1 MSEDGKKF
9 ITDDLEIIDFLRV
22 LMKSKEKLWIWQQVE
37 GDLSERPMHFC
48 TLRKFDVL
56 KKNLELTPLTE
67 EGFTFKK
74 DSKELFLYSRKR
86 NIAFKFTPREFESHY
101 IMLGMPVRLNY
112 LSEDLAAKLSFV
124 EQENEDA
131 EMHRRQQ
138 PRKVAGDKQ
147 TVRLVREGQSK
158 NQQFNLY
165 DISAGGLALRCPDPG
180 IFKKGD
186 KLTIVSIN
194 QAPLAQEITGK
205 VVSIRHMIEDD
216 LFKVG
221 VQFI

>member
-1 MSEDGKKF
+1 
-9 ITDDLEIIDFLRV
+9 
-22 LMKSKEKLWIWQQVE
+22 
-37 GDLSERPMHFC
+37 MHFC

-124 EQENEDA
+124 ERENEDA

-138 PRKVAGDKQ
+138 PRKIAGDKQ